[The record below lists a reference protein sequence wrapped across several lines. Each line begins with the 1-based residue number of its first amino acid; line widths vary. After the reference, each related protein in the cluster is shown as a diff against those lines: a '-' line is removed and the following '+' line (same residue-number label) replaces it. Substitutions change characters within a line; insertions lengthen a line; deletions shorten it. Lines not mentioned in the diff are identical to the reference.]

1 MEIMAN
7 FALLDTVNGLSL
19 TLQESGYANLD
30 NQWHSDQTC
39 APYNKLYLVERGEG
53 LLITNGRTIVMR
65 PGMMYLIP
73 AGCTYSYRCDEQMT
87 KLYFH
92 LRFGKEDGSDLYQGF
107 GEILEL
113 PMPAHLLDKL
123 LDYYR
128 GSSFRDAL
136 AIKECLYRL
145 MRAFDKAYDIV
156 KGTGKIRSVHVSETM
171 LYVQRNLRAN
181 LKVEELAAG
190 RFVSKTYLEKLFRK
204 ETGLS
209 VGQYIDEQLM
219 LMAQWWLE
227 HTGRSVADISLQLG
241 YQDPY
246 YFSRRF
252 KQLRGMTPLQ
262 YRKSKRP

>member
-19 TLQESGYANLD
+19 TLQDSGYAKLD
-30 NQWHSDQTC
+30 GQWRSDQTC
-39 APYNKLYLVERGEG
+39 APHNKLYLVESGEG
-53 LLITNGRTIVMR
+53 LLFADGQVIPMTPGR
-65 PGMMYLIP
+65 MYLIP
-73 AGCTYSYRCDEQMT
+73 AGCTYGYRCDKRMT

-92 LRFGKEDGSDLYQGF
+92 ARLRKEDGSDLFQGF
-107 GEILEL
+107 GKILEL
-113 PMPAHLLDKL
+113 PMPEHLLEEL
-123 LDYYR
+123 LQAYR
-128 GSSFRDAL
+128 GSSFQDAL
-136 AIKECLYRL
+136 AVKEYLYRIVS
-145 MRAFDKAYDIV
+145 AFDKSYGIAE
-156 KGTGKIRSVHVSETM
+156 GTGRIRSAHVSETM
-171 LYVQRNLRAN
+171 LYVQNNLRAD
-181 LKVEELAAG
+181 LKVEELAQR
-190 RFVSKTYLEKLFRK
+190 RFVSKTYLERLFRK

-227 HTGRSVADISLQLG
+227 HTGRSVADISQQLG

-262 YRKSKRP
+262 YRKSKRL

>member
-19 TLQESGYANLD
+19 TLQDSGYAKLD
-30 NQWHSDQTC
+30 DQWRSDQTC
-39 APYNKLYLVERGEG
+39 APHNKLYLVESGEG
-53 LLITNGRTIVMR
+53 LLFFDGRTVLMKPDR
-65 PGMMYLIP
+65 MYLIP
-73 AGCTYSYRCDEQMT
+73 AGCTYGYRCDREMT

-92 LRFGKEDGSDLYQGF
+92 VQLRKEDGGDLYQGF

-113 PMPAHLLDKL
+113 PMPQGFPEKL
-123 LDYYR
+123 LRCYR

-136 AIKECLYRL
+136 AVKEYLYRL
-145 MRAFDKAYDIV
+145 MRAFDEAYGIV
-156 KGTGKIRSVHVSETM
+156 KGAGKIRSVHVSETM
-171 LYVQRNLRAN
+171 LYVQNSLRAD
-181 LKVEELAAG
+181 LKVEELAAR

-209 VGQYIDEQLM
+209 VGRYIDEQLM

-227 HTGRSVADISLQLG
+227 YTGRSVADISQQLG

-262 YRKSKRP
+262 YRKSRRP

>member
-7 FALLDTVNGLSL
+7 YALLDTVNGLSL
-19 TLQESGYANLD
+19 TLQDSGYAKLD
-30 NQWHSDQTC
+30 DQWCSDQTC
-39 APYNKLYLVERGEG
+39 APYNKLYLVESGEG
-53 LLITNGRTIVMR
+53 SLFFDGRTVAML
-65 PGMMYLIP
+65 PGRMYLIP
-73 AGCTYSYRCDEQMT
+73 AGCTYGYRCDKQMT

-92 LRFGKEDGSDLYQGF
+92 IQLRKEDGSDLYQGF

-113 PMPAHLLDKL
+113 PIPERLLEGL
-123 LDYYR
+123 LGYYR

-136 AIKECLYRL
+136 AVKEYLYRI
-145 MRAFDKAYDIV
+145 MSAFDEAYSIV
-156 KGTGKIRSVHVSETM
+156 KGVGKLRSAHVLETM
-171 LYVQRNLRAN
+171 LYVQNSLRAD
-181 LKVEELAAG
+181 LKVEELARR

-227 HTGRSVADISLQLG
+227 HTGRSVADISQQLG

-262 YRKSKRP
+262 YRKSKRL

>member
-7 FALLDTVNGLSL
+7 FALLDTANGLSL
-19 TLQESGYANLD
+19 TLQDSGYAKLD
-30 NQWHSDQTC
+30 EQWRSDQTC
-39 APYNKLYLVERGEG
+39 APHNKLYLVESGEG
-53 LLITNGRTIVMR
+53 LLFFDGRTILMK
-65 PGMMYLIP
+65 PGRMYLIP
-73 AGCTYSYRCDEQMT
+73 AGRSYGYRCHKQMT

-92 LRFGKEDGSDLYQGF
+92 IQLRKEDGHDLYQGF

-113 PMPAHLLDKL
+113 PMPERLLETL
-123 LDYYR
+123 LGYYR

-136 AIKECLYRL
+136 AIKEYLYRI
-145 MRAFDKAYDIV
+145 MSAFEEAYGIV
-156 KGTGKIRSVHVSETM
+156 KGTGKVRSAHVSETM
-171 LYVQRNLRAN
+171 LYVQNSLRADLN
-181 LKVEELAAG
+181 VEELAAR
-190 RFVSKTYLEKLFRK
+190 RFVSKTYLEKLFRR

-227 HTGRSVADISLQLG
+227 HTGRSVADISQQLG

>member
-1 MEIMAN
+1 MEIVAN

-19 TLQESGYANLD
+19 TLQDSGYAKLD
-30 NQWHSDQTC
+30 DHWRSEQTC
-39 APYNKLYLVERGEG
+39 APHNKLYLVESGEG
-53 LLITNGRTIVMR
+53 LLFFNGQKILMK
-65 PGMMYLIP
+65 PGRMYLIP
-73 AGCTYSYRCDEQMT
+73 AGCTYGYRCDNRMT

-92 LRFGKEDGSDLYQGF
+92 VQLRKEDGSDLFQGF
-107 GEILEL
+107 GKILEL
-113 PMPAHLLDKL
+113 QLPDNLLGKM
-123 LDYYR
+123 LDAYR

-136 AIKECLYRL
+136 AVKEYLYRIIS
-145 MRAFDKAYDIV
+145 AFDTAYGIAG
-156 KGTGKIRSVHVSETM
+156 GTGRIRSVHVSETM
-171 LYVQRNLRAN
+171 LYVQNSLRAD
-181 LKVEELAAG
+181 LKVEELAQR

-204 ETGLS
+204 ETGMS

-227 HTGRSVADISLQLG
+227 HTSRSVADISQQLG

-262 YRKSKRP
+262 FRKSRRP